1 MFFLRLFKNRGD
13 IYIPSVKVKSDMEQ
27 KILLVL
33 LAFTVAFTG
42 VFFLIVGIKYDFSVK
57 KFFAPDNLVES
68 EKTQEDILP
77 NVSGKTNFLF
87 TVTNPDTQ
95 ELYFCSLIQTDMDSL
110 GYKVCT
116 LDAKT
121 QVQGKNFSQIYK
133 EGGAGNV
140 MNAAKTLFGIKIDY
154 YIDETLNDYGNMFDE
169 MGSINYVVL
178 SDIRYKD
185 TSVYG
190 FNIKLK
196 EGSQTVDG
204 SLVSK
209 LIRYYLEIKNYN
221 VANEIILTSLSQQI
235 NSENY
240 EKREKLFSALIKN
253 SKTNITINDYN
264 NSEDDLK
271 VLSSETSGIEVYSV
285 APEYENASV
294 SEKSKKQIKNYF
306 EK

>member
-1 MFFLRLFKNRGD
+1 MVFLRFFKNRGD

-57 KFFAPDNLVES
+57 KFFAPENLVES

-87 TVTNPDTQ
+87 TVNNPDTQ